1 MQEQS
6 SLHSQFVSQ
15 FRKVDQTLE
24 RTYRYGGFQ
33 EFCLSVHFFQ
43 KEKMMRLL
51 WLKNFYL
58 RKLYNS
64 NENQLGRNQIFLPE
78 ISLLL

>member
-6 SLHSQFVSQ
+6 SLHNWFISQ

-24 RTYRYGGFQ
+24 KTYLYGGFQ
-33 EFCLSVHFFQ
+33 EFCLSVHFFH
-43 KEKMMRLL
+43 KEKMMQLV
-51 WLKNFYL
+51 WLKTFYL

-64 NENQLGRNQIFLPE
+64 DART
-78 ISLLL
+78 

>member
-1 MQEQS
+1 M
-6 SLHSQFVSQ
+6 
-15 FRKVDQTLE
+15 DQTLE
-24 RTYRYGGFQ
+24 KTYRYGGIQ
-33 EFCLSVHFFQ
+33 EFCLSVHFFH
-43 KEKMMRLL
+43 KEKMMRLI

-64 NENQLGRNQIFLPE
+64 NENQMGRNQIFLPK